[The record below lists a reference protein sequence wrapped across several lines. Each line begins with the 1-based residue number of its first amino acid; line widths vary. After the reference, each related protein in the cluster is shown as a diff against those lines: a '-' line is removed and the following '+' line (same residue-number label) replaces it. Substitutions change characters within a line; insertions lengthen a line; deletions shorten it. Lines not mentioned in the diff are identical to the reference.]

1 MRLFNWLKSLTS
13 KKDKQYEEIIKILKK
28 LQMSTDEAVAQLDA
42 IKTDLAEGDAEIRAE
57 ISKLN
62 TRITELEE
70 LIRNRAVPDVIAA
83 KIAEIKGSSKA
94 IADIVPNT
102 P

>member
-1 MRLFNWLKSLTS
+1 MNLFDWFNSLTS
-13 KKDKQYEEIIKILKK
+13 KKDKQYEEIIKQLNKI
-28 LQMSTDEAVAQLDA
+28 QMTTDEAVAQLDA

-57 ISKLN
+57 LVKLN

-70 LIRNRAVPDVIAA
+70 LIRNGAVPDVIAA